1 MMPIRVYRR
10 NLWKNGPDMNLRIP
24 GPTPL
29 HPDVTAAMTAP
40 IIDHRGAAFSAI
52 LRRVTATL
60 QRLYSTSGDVYL
72 MTNSGW
78 GGVEAMIVNTLNVG
92 DRALAVTAGFFGEKF
107 ADIARA
113 FGVQVD
119 LLQFPDGAILDPD
132 ALARRLRETPGYKAV
147 LLTHN
152 ESYTGVLH
160 PLPEIARAVRE
171 NSDAL
176 ILVDAVSALGGVPTE
191 FDAWGVD
198 ALSSASQKA
207 LMGPPGMA
215 TVAFSA
221 RAWAAYAGA
230 KTPRF
235 YMDLGSYRDALKV
248 GHTPHTP
255 SLPTLYALDAAA
267 RKIEAEGLP
276 AVYARHARVAAFT
289 RSRVRDLGLDLL
301 PEPRGYSPTLTVV
314 RMPEGVNGDEVR
326 VAAREMGV
334 EFGGSWGRMQGKVL
348 RIGHMGITTEADI
361 DDAVEVLGEAL
372 ARVRG
377 ATRPAA

>member
-1 MMPIRVYRR
+1 
-10 NLWKNGPDMNLRIP
+10 MNLRIP

-29 HPDVTAAMTAP
+29 TADVAAAMTAP
-40 IIDHRGAAFSAI
+40 IIDHRGAEFSI
-52 LRRVTATL
+52 LLRRVTATF
-60 QRLYSTSGDVYL
+60 QRLYETSGDVYL

-78 GGVEAMIVNTLNVG
+78 GGVESMIVNTLNIG

-107 ADIARA
+107 ADIARV
-113 FGVQVD
+113 FGVEVD
-119 LLQFPDGAILDPD
+119 LLQFPDGAIIDPD
-132 ALARRLRETPGYKAV
+132 ALAARLREAPGYKAV

-160 PLPEIARAVRE
+160 PLEAIARAVRE

-176 ILVDAVSALGGVPTE
+176 ILVDAVSALGGLPTE
-191 FDAWGVD
+191 FDAWGID

-215 TVAFSA
+215 TLAASA
-221 RAWAAYAGA
+221 RAWAAYTQA

-235 YMDLGSYRDALKV
+235 YLDWGLYRESLKV

-255 SLPTLYALDAAA
+255 ALPVLYALAAA
-267 RKIEAEGLP
+267 AKKIDAEGLP

-289 RSRVRDLGLDLL
+289 RARVRALGLALM
-301 PEPRGYSPTLTVV
+301 PEPNGYSPTLTVV
-314 RMPEGVNGDEVR
+314 CMPEGVNGDEVR
-326 VAAREMGV
+326 AAAREMGV
-334 EFGGSWGRMQGKVL
+334 EFGGSWGRLQGKII
-348 RIGHMGITTEADI
+348 RIGHMGMTTEADI

-377 ATRPAA
+377 PKNAPT

>member
-1 MMPIRVYRR
+1 
-10 NLWKNGPDMNLRIP
+10 MNLRIP

-29 HPDVTAAMTAP
+29 TSDIAAAMTAP
-40 IIDHRGAAFSAI
+40 IIDHRGAAFSII

-60 QRLYSTSGDVYL
+60 QRLYGTTGDVYL
-72 MTNSGW
+72 MSNSGW
-78 GGVEAMIVNTLNVG
+78 GGVESMIVNTLNIG

-107 ADIARA
+107 ADIARV
-113 FGVQVD
+113 FGVEVD
-119 LLQFPDGAILDPD
+119 LLPFPDGAIIDPD

-160 PLPEIARAVRE
+160 PLGAIARAVRE

-191 FDAWGVD
+191 FDAWGID

-215 TVAFSA
+215 TLAASA
-221 RAWAAYAGA
+221 RAWAAYTQAR
-230 KTPRF
+230 TPRF
-235 YMDLGSYRDALKV
+235 YLDWGQYREALKA

-255 SLPTLYALDAAA
+255 ALPVLYALDTAAQ
-267 RKIEAEGLP
+267 KIEAEGLP
-276 AVYARHARVAAFT
+276 GVYARHERVAAFT
-289 RSRVRDLGLDLL
+289 RTRVRDLGLALL
-301 PEPRGYSPTLTVV
+301 PEPNGYSPTLTVV

-326 VAAREMGV
+326 AAAREMGV
-334 EFGGSWGRMQGKVL
+334 EFGGSWGRLQGKIL
-348 RIGHMGITTEADI
+348 RIGHMGMTSEADI

-377 ATRPAA
+377 SRGG